1 MVRALA
7 TLSWL
12 RDIGIVLLFLAGN
25 QIRHSSFAVGLAIQL
40 CAVVVFTERF
50 LWSWHLYDLQEA
62 RARADRSKR

>member
-1 MVRALA
+1 MVRTLA
-7 TLSWL
+7 TLGWL

-25 QIRHSSFAVGLAIQL
+25 QIRHGSFAVGLAIQL

-62 RARADRSKR
+62 RARADRSKH